1 MASTIDLRKET
12 VGAIPSSGIRAHAV
26 IEIPI
31 DASKVALGLVNGNTY
46 KFGRIPAGFVLTLAG
61 IRVKT
66 ASIGAGTST
75 LTDGAIVP
83 LAAQIMNAIGMFY
96 GTTNVPKYYK
106 VAADISG
113 LIAAADIAD
122 AIFDVV
128 LEGYML
134 TPE

>member
-12 VGAIPSSGIRAHAV
+12 VGVVPSSGIRAHAV
-26 IEIPI
+26 IEIPVDLTKI
-31 DASKVALGLVNGNTY
+31 TGGLVNGNTY
-46 KFGRIPAGFVLTLAG
+46 QYGVIPAGFVLKSVG

-66 ASIGAGTST
+66 ASLLTGTST
-75 LTDGAIVP
+75 LNDGSITP

-96 GTTNVPKYYK
+96 GTTSLPKYYK
-106 VAADISG
+106 VATTIVG
-113 LIAAADIAD
+113 LIATADITG

>member
-46 KFGRIPAGFVLTLAG
+46 KYGRIPAGFVLTRAC

-66 ASIGAGTST
+66 ASILTGTST
-75 LTDGAIVP
+75 LQDGAITP

-96 GTTNVPKYYK
+96 GTTSLPKYYK
-106 VAADISG
+106 VATDIYG
-113 LIAAADIAD
+113 VIATADIAD

-128 LEGYML
+128 LEGFML